1 MKFTAIDFETANS
14 SRSSACAVGLT
25 IVDNG
30 NVVGSLYKLI
40 RPDPLYF
47 SPFNVSI
54 HGITEKDVAEAPSF
68 SELWP
73 ELLATMSGPLVAH
86 NASFD
91 ISVIRRSLDEA
102 GITYPDLDY
111 YCTRVIAKQTWPGQ
125 PTYALDHIAQLLG
138 ITFQHHNAADDARA
152 CALIALQACKLNKVS
167 SLDELQAPFVFS
179 AGRLYPGGYSPCRGI
194 GKDPTTRSHEPNKL
208 RASDIASTVST
219 FDHEHPFF
227 SKSFVFTGAMT
238 ALLRKDAMQAVVDHG
253 GQCHDTVRHDTNYL
267 VIGQNGFIGYR
278 EGHKSTKM
286 KKAEALLAEGCPIE
300 ILSEADFFSML

>member
-1 MKFTAIDFETANS
+1 MS
-14 SRSSACAVGLT
+14 Q
-25 IVDNG
+25 
-30 NVVGSLYKLI
+30 
-40 RPDPLYF
+40 DP
-47 SPFNVSI
+47 
-54 HGITEKDVAEAPSF
+54 PSF

-73 ELLATMSGPLVAH
+73 ELLSNISGPLVAH

-102 GITYPDLDY
+102 GIAYPDLDY

-125 PTYALDHIAQLLG
+125 PTYALDHIAQMLG

-152 CALIALQACKLNKVS
+152 CALIAVNACQIKKVAL
-167 SLDELQAPFVFS
+167 LDELQEPFVFS

-194 GKDPTTRSHEPNKL
+194 GKAPTCRHRESKKL
-208 RASDIASTVST
+208 RASDIGATVSS
-219 FDHEHPFF
+219 FDADHPFF

-253 GQCHDTVRHDTNYL
+253 GQCHDTVRQDTNYL
-267 VIGQNGFIGYR
+267 VVGQNGFIGYR

-286 KKAEALLAEGCPIE
+286 KKAESLLADGHPIE
-300 ILSEADFFSML
+300 ILSESDFVSLL